1 MRAKTESP
9 YLTCLSQGN
18 VRALIAVLVCSHLG
32 WATQKAFGFWF
43 RFPKSRN
50 EKKKTWKHKYHGKK
64 KNNTEIKKW
73 MNDVPQNTLNYQR
86 FQRFT
91 IVSTS
96 QKQLQSIRKCKVVTG
111 KSTKEKFTNLLW
123 GTVSIFLYLQWT
135 VYTFWSSFSY

>member
-1 MRAKTESP
+1 MSIEGQNWEPLPYLPLPGQCESLNCCAGVLTSWLSNTESFW
-9 YLTCLSQGN
+9 
-18 VRALIAVLVCSHLG
+18 VLIQVPEE
-32 WATQKAFGFWF
+32 QKW
-43 RFPKSRN
+43 
-50 EKKKTWKHKYHGKK
+50 KKKHESTNTMAK
-64 KNNTEIKKW
+64 NTEIKKW
-73 MNDVPQNTLNYQR
+73 MKDVPQNTLNYQR

>member
-43 RFPKSRN
+43 MFPKSRN
-50 EKKKTWKHKYHGKK
+50 EHESTNTMAK
-64 KNNTEIKKW
+64 NTEIKKW
-73 MNDVPQNTLNYQR
+73 MKDVPQNTLNYQR

-96 QKQLQSIRKCKVVTG
+96 QKQLQSIRKCKVVTVG
-111 KSTKEKFTNLLW
+111 NLSRKKILLW